1 MHELSIATSIVEIA
15 QEESERIGSR
25 VTAVHL
31 KLGPLAGVEKD
42 ALLFSYGVACQDTA
56 LEGSTLVIE
65 DMPLVAFCPHCEVER
80 IIGSPQSL
88 KCGECGTAT
97 PKIVGGRELQLCG
110 LEVDDDP

>member
-15 QEESERIGSR
+15 QEEAAKLGGR

-31 KLGPLAGVEKD
+31 RLGPLAGVEKD
-42 ALLFSYGVACQDTA
+42 ALLFSYGAACQGTA

-65 DMPLVAFCPHCEVER
+65 DTPIVAFCPRCDEER

-88 KCGECGTAT
+88 KCPECGAST
-97 PKIVGGRELQLCG
+97 PKIAGGRELQLCG
-110 LEVDDDP
+110 LEIDDDT